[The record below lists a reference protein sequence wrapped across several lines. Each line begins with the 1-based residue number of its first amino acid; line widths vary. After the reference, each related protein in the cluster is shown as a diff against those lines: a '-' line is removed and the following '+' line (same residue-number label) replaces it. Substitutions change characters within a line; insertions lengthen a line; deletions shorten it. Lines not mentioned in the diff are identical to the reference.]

1 MIWMRLWWFLQYF
14 FISTNMKF
22 SHIHIIMH
30 RRGAW
35 WNLGGGKE
43 VPKVV
48 NGFVMYLLLLKMN
61 WGEQQR

>member
-1 MIWMRLWWFLQYF
+1 MVSTLL

-22 SHIHIIMH
+22 SHIHIITH

-35 WNLGGGKE
+35 WNLGEE
-43 VPKVV
+43 VTKVV
-48 NGFVMYLLLLKMN
+48 NGFVMYLLLLKMH